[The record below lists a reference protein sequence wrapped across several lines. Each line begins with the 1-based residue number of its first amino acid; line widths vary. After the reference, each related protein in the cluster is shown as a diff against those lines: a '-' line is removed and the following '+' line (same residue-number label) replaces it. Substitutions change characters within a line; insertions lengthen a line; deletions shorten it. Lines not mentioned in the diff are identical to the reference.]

1 MMKTVDKFNTIQM
14 PMMIVFALNL
24 TLGVTYAFS
33 LVLYFIVIVPIILF
47 NLMELH
53 KRFFDHKVFLCIFE
67 NLWLIFSFFW
77 FLNIWITG
85 KYQQPYYIY

>member
-1 MMKTVDKFNTIQM
+1 MKTVDKFNTIQM

>member
-1 MMKTVDKFNTIQM
+1 MLIA
-14 PMMIVFALNL
+14 FALNL

-33 LVLYFIVIVPIILF
+33 LVLYFIVMVPIVIF
-47 NLMELH
+47 NLLELH
-53 KRFFDHKVFLCIFE
+53 RRFFDHKVFLCLFE